1 MFWVPPPWHD
11 PEMRKPAWLRRTLTL
26 TTVLT
31 SSSRAAGPASR
42 WGRWGSHRGR
52 RRCWRGG
59 AAGRRSSWAWGKVQ
73 LEQLAPKRKVLPRL
87 PTSGC
92 TRDVYSTY
100 PIYPSGANFI
110 FATRCVHLLEL
121 LIIMIINTRF
131 VYQHTLSIHST
142 YFKANFRFVLF
153 LAFLHDCCTYK
164 VAYNTNILLHSHT
177 QELCALWC
185 VIWG

>member
-1 MFWVPPPWHD
+1 MFLVPPPWHD
-11 PEMRKPAWLRRTLTL
+11 PQMRKPAWLRRTLTL

-42 WGRWGSHRGR
+42 WGRWGSRRGR

-59 AAGRRSSWAWGKVQ
+59 AAGRRSSWVWGKVQ

-100 PIYPSGANFI
+100 SIYLLRANFI
-110 FATRCVHLLEL
+110 FATRCVHLLEH
-121 LIIMIINTRF
+121 LIIIINTRG
-131 VYQHTLSIHST
+131 VNQHTLSIHST
-142 YFKANFRFVLF
+142 YIKANLTFVLF
-153 LAFLHDCCTYK
+153 LAFLHNCCTYK
-164 VAYNTNILLHSHT
+164 VTYNTHTLLHSHT
-177 QELCALWC
+177 QELFALWC
-185 VIWG
+185 VIFWG

>member
-42 WGRWGSHRGR
+42 WGRWGSRRGR

-59 AAGRRSSWAWGKVQ
+59 AAGRRSSWVWGKVQ

-100 PIYPSGANFI
+100 SIYLLGANFI

-153 LAFLHDCCTYK
+153 LAFLHNCCTYK
-164 VAYNTNILLHSHT
+164 VA
-177 QELCALWC
+177 
-185 VIWG
+185 